1 MSTDAYLRRVEL
13 EVQDMGFLLQ
23 RPHAKAKVDVGAAEH
38 GAEVDGIAG
47 EDIPIPVGDDAAAAD
62 VPPPPSADF
71 DVRRTLETV
80 MTVQQAHG
88 IVCCSPI
95 HQESTEKNIQREGC
109 DWRNQTLLLGSLV
122 TSVSES
128 SDFRLC
134 SMDRSL
140 I

>member
-1 MSTDAYLRRVEL
+1 MITCSCNR
-13 EVQDMGFLLQ
+13 F
-23 RPHAKAKVDVGAAEH
+23 
-38 GAEVDGIAG
+38 
-47 EDIPIPVGDDAAAAD
+47 
-62 VPPPPSADF
+62 
-71 DVRRTLETV
+71 
-80 MTVQQAHG
+80 G

-134 SMDRSL
+134 SMDRSFCL
-140 I
+140 LCKWGKAASLTRPTGNWTLKKL